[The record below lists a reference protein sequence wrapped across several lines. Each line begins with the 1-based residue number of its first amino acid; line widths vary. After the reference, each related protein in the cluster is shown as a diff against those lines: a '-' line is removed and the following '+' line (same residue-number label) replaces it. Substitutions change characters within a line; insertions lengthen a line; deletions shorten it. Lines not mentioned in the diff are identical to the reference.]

1 MSSPENELAEALRE
15 RRSLIADEASRREP
29 DQHLARL
36 QSVSEKIVTLQERLP
51 KPLDPQL
58 AHFLTRCSYD
68 KALELLEGGASF

>member
-15 RRSLIADEASRREP
+15 RRSLIEDEASRREP

-58 AHFLTRCSYD
+58 AHFLARCSYD
-68 KALELLEGGASF
+68 KALELLEGGAGF